1 MDNQLKKSDLN
12 NKKINPTNLSRAIK
26 ADLDDK
32 LNKKCTSVYF
42 KESRGEM
49 NFCRRDLIQILM
61 MLAKL

>member
-12 NKKINPTNLSRAIK
+12 NKKINPTNLSRVIK

-32 LNKKCTSVYF
+32 LNEKRTSVHF